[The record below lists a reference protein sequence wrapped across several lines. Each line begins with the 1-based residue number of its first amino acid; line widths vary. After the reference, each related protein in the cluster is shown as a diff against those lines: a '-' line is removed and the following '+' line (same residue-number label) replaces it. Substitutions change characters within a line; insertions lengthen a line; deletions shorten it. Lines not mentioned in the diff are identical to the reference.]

1 MRRLLMMLT
10 ALGMVAG
17 TSVFAAGTAHAA
29 TCFEGGDNNTVY
41 SATSR
46 GNRGEGAFGAHGEWV
61 TVTDWSNNGRRTVMV
76 LSVCSGRSWGYYG
89 TYDSGPNEGDW
100 DRERYNLSFAERR
113 RVRFYVCERVS
124 SGGWD
129 NCGDT
134 RYGHA

>member
-1 MRRLLMMLT
+1 LT
-10 ALGMVAG
+10 ALGIVAG

-29 TCFEGGDNNTVY
+29 SCFEGGDNNTVY

-46 GNRGEGAFGAHGEWV
+46 GDRGEGAFAARDEKV
-61 TVTDWSNNGRRTVMV
+61 NVTDWSSNGRRTVMV
-76 LSVCSGRSWGYYG
+76 LFVCSDNSFRYYD

-100 DRERYNLSFAERR
+100 DREVYDLSFDERR

-129 NCGDT
+129 NCGDIQ
-134 RYGHA
+134 YGHA